1 MTVLFVIFRGFITRL
16 LNRRRFFWLAL
27 IGAAPAPILFLI
39 SQSESSDSVVS
50 LYNDLTVTLGMS
62 TLYPVVALIIA
73 TATLGQEWKSGTL
86 PFLLVKPVSRWGIAA
101 GALAAAAVASFV
113 VIEAGVLLTW
123 VVAGLVGGDWSV
135 GVATTVAV
143 AIQSVASAAI
153 FVPLGLILGR
163 ATLVGLGY
171 LLIWEGI
178 LSSIIAGIQASS
190 VYRIVVSAWADLAS
204 LDLDNLT
211 LVLDI
216 IGRVEV
222 GIGGAVAKVSIMAL
236 VSVMLTGL
244 VLRHRDLIGE

>member
-1 MTVLFVIFRGFITRL
+1 MTVLYAIFLGLLTRL
-16 LNRRRFFWLAL
+16 LNWRRFFWLAL
-27 IGAAPAPILFLI
+27 MAAAPAPILFLVAR
-39 SQSESSDSVVS
+39 SESAGQGVS
-50 LYNDLTVTLGMS
+50 LYNEITLTLGLS
-62 TLYPVVALIIA
+62 ILYPVVALIIS
-73 TATLGQEWKSGTL
+73 TATLGQEWKTGTL
-86 PFLLVKPVSRWGIAA
+86 PFLLVKPVSRWMIAI
-101 GALAAAAVASFV
+101 GALAAASVASFV

-123 VVAGLVGGDWSV
+123 LVAGVVGGDWSV

-178 LSSIIAGIQASS
+178 LSAIIAGIQASS

-204 LDLDNLT
+204 LNRGNLDLLIE
-211 LVLDI
+211 I

-222 GIGGAVAKVSIMAL
+222 GIGGAVAKVAVMAV
-236 VSVMLTGL
+236 VSVVLTGL
-244 VLRHRDLIGE
+244 VLRHRDLVGE